1 MNLENTLRSWMIDL
15 RSRNLSPRT
24 SETYSLAVV
33 QLTDF
38 LKQQGHSLDVSE
50 VTTTDLRDFIGHMLA
65 TRSDATAHQR
75 YRSLSGFFSWLL
87 TEEEITIDPMVKVTR
102 PKVKE
107 KPIEVV
113 TTRQY
118 EALLKTCDSTFLGRR
133 DEAIIR
139 VLWDCGM
146 RISELTGLRV
156 EDVSLDLDLAW
167 VEGKTGERKAPFT
180 IATARSLDRYIRMR
194 AKHRNAHLSAL
205 WLSDRGKGE
214 ALTKSGVHRMLDR
227 RSQQAHIGHVHCHMF
242 RHSAAHRLLAAGM
255 TEGSVMEVMGWSDRS
270 MLDRYGRSVRNIRA
284 LDDYRRL
291 IG

>member
-1 MNLENTLRSWMIDL
+1 MIDL

-75 YRSLSGFFSWLL
+75 YRSLSSFFGWLL
-87 TEEEITIDPMVKVTR
+87 VEEEITIDPMVRVTR

-118 EALLKTCDSTFLGRR
+118 EALLKTCDASFLGRR

-139 VLWDCGM
+139 VLWDCGL

-180 IATARSLDRYIRMR
+180 IATARSLDRWLRLR

-205 WLSDRGKGE
+205 WLSDRGKGKS
-214 ALTKSGVHRMLDR
+214 LTKSGVHRMLDR
-227 RSQQAHIGHVHCHMF
+227 RSQQAHIGHVHAHQF
-242 RHSAAHRLLAAGM
+242 RHSAAHRFLAAGLS
-255 TEGSVMEVMGWSDRS
+255 EGSLMELLGWSDRS
-270 MLDRYGRSVRNIRA
+270 MLDRYGRSVRHVRA
-284 LDDYRRL
+284 IDDYRKL